1 MMELTEFQK
10 SKMKEWE
17 EFGKKYPFSWIQ
29 EFKDSWMY
37 LFCLIVIL
45 LFAIVPQV
53 NAGEWNEK
61 PIMCANEVETFDA
74 IKSKEEELVFKATQ
88 LTKVRTD
95 TGLARRPVA
104 VSVDMYVNAVTGTYT
119 IVEFHPTYES
129 YCVIS
134 YGTNFQVFIGGV
146 Q

>member
-1 MMELTEFQK
+1 MMDLTEFEK

-17 EFGKKYPFSWIQ
+17 EFGKQYPFSWIQ
-29 EFKDSWMY
+29 EFKDSWLY
-37 LFCLIVIL
+37 VFCFIVIL
-45 LFAIVPQV
+45 LLAIVPQV

-61 PIMCANEVETFDA
+61 PIMCANKMETFDA
-74 IKSKEEELVFKATQ
+74 INSKEEELIFKATQ

-95 TGLARRPVA
+95 VGLAKRPVA

>member
-1 MMELTEFQK
+1 MDLTEFQK

-17 EFGKKYPFSWIQ
+17 EFGKQYPFSWIQ
-29 EFKDSWMY
+29 EFKDSWLY
-37 LFCLIVIL
+37 VFCFIAIL
-45 LFAIVPQV
+45 LLAIVPQV

-61 PIMCANEVETFDA
+61 PIMCANKMETFDA
-74 IKSKEEELVFKATQ
+74 INSKEEELIFKATQ

-95 TGLARRPVA
+95 SGLAKRPVA
-104 VSVDMYVNAVTGTYT
+104 VAVDMYVNAATGTYT

>member
-1 MMELTEFQK
+1 MELTEFQK

-17 EFGKKYPFSWIQ
+17 EFGKQYPFSWMQ

-45 LFAIVPQV
+45 LLAIVPQV

-104 VSVDMYVNAVTGTYT
+104 VSVDMYVNAATGTYT

>member
-1 MMELTEFQK
+1 MMDLAEFQK
-10 SKMKEWE
+10 IKMKEWE
-17 EFGKKYPFSWIQ
+17 DFGNQYPFSWIR

-61 PIMCANEVETFDA
+61 PIMCANKMETFDA
-74 IKSKEEELVFKATQ
+74 INSKEEDLIFKATQ
-88 LTKVRTD
+88 FTKVRTES
-95 TGLARRPVA
+95 GLAKKPVGVA
-104 VSVDMYVNAVTGTYT
+104 VDMYVNPVTGTYT
-119 IVEFHPTYES
+119 LVEFHPTYES

>member
-1 MMELTEFQK
+1 MDLTEFEK
-10 SKMKEWE
+10 NKMKEWE
-17 EFGKKYPFSWIQ
+17 EFGKQYPFSWIQ
-29 EFKDSWMY
+29 EFKDSWLY
-37 LFCLIVIL
+37 VFCFIAIL
-45 LFAIVPQV
+45 LLAIVPQV

-61 PIMCANEVETFDA
+61 PIMCANKMETFDA
-74 IKSKEEELVFKATQ
+74 INSKEEELIFKATQ

-95 TGLARRPVA
+95 VGLAKRPVA

>member
-17 EFGKKYPFSWIQ
+17 EFGKQYPFSWIQ
-29 EFKDSWMY
+29 EFKDSWLY
-37 LFCLIVIL
+37 LFCFIAIL
-45 LFAIVPQV
+45 LLAIVPQV

>member
-1 MMELTEFQK
+1 MDLTEFQK

-17 EFGKKYPFSWIQ
+17 EFGKQYPFSWVQ

-37 LFCLIVIL
+37 VFCFIAIL
-45 LFAIVPQV
+45 LLAIVPQV

-61 PIMCANEVETFDA
+61 PIMCANKMETFDA
-74 IKSKEEELVFKATQ
+74 INSKEEELIFKATQ

-95 TGLARRPVA
+95 VGLAKRPVA

>member
-1 MMELTEFQK
+1 MDLTEFQK
-10 SKMKEWE
+10 IKMKEWE
-17 EFGKKYPFSWIQ
+17 DFGNQYPFSWIR

-61 PIMCANEVETFDA
+61 PIMCANKMETFDA
-74 IKSKEEELVFKATQ
+74 INTKKEELIFKALQ
-88 LTKVRTD
+88 FTKVRTES
-95 TGLARRPVA
+95 GLAKKPVGVA
-104 VSVDMYVNAVTGTYT
+104 VDMYVNPETGTYT
-119 IVEFHPTYES
+119 LVEFHPTYES

>member
-1 MMELTEFQK
+1 MDLTEFEK

-17 EFGKKYPFSWIQ
+17 EFGKQYPFSWIQ
-29 EFKDSWMY
+29 EFKDSWLY
-37 LFCLIVIL
+37 LFCFIAIL

-61 PIMCANEVETFDA
+61 PIMCANKIETFDA
-74 IKSKEEELVFKATQ
+74 IISKEEELIFKATQ

-95 TGLARRPVA
+95 VGLAKRPVGVA
-104 VSVDMYVNAVTGTYT
+104 VVMYVNPVTGTYT
-119 IVEFHPTYES
+119 IIEFHPTYES

-134 YGTNFQVFIGGV
+134 HGTNFQVFIGGV

>member
-1 MMELTEFQK
+1 MELTEFQK

-17 EFGKKYPFSWIQ
+17 EFGKQYPFSWMQ

-45 LFAIVPQV
+45 LLAIVPQV

-61 PIMCANEVETFDA
+61 PIMCANEVETFNA
-74 IKSKEEELVFKATQ
+74 IKSKQEELVFKATQ

>member
-1 MMELTEFQK
+1 MELTEFQK

-17 EFGKKYPFSWIQ
+17 EFGKQYPFSWMQ

-45 LFAIVPQV
+45 LLAIVPQV

-61 PIMCANEVETFDA
+61 PIMCANEVETFNA

>member
-1 MMELTEFQK
+1 MMDLTEFQK

-17 EFGKKYPFSWIQ
+17 EFGKQYPFSWIQ
-29 EFKDSWMY
+29 EFKDSWLY
-37 LFCLIVIL
+37 LFCFIAIL
-45 LFAIVPQV
+45 LLAIVPQV

-95 TGLARRPVA
+95 AGLAIRPVA

>member
-1 MMELTEFQK
+1 MDLTEFQK

-17 EFGKKYPFSWIQ
+17 EFGKQYPFSWIQ
-29 EFKDSWMY
+29 EFKDSWLY
-37 LFCLIVIL
+37 VFCFIAIL
-45 LFAIVPQV
+45 LLAIVPQV
-53 NAGEWNEK
+53 SAGEWNEK
-61 PIMCANEVETFDA
+61 PIMCANKMETFDA
-74 IKSKEEELVFKATQ
+74 INSKEEELIFKATQ

-95 TGLARRPVA
+95 VGLAKRPVA
-104 VSVDMYVNAVTGTYT
+104 VSVDMYVNAATGTYT

>member
-17 EFGKKYPFSWIQ
+17 EFGKQYPFSWMQ

-45 LFAIVPQV
+45 LLAIVPQV

-104 VSVDMYVNAVTGTYT
+104 VSVDMYVNAATGTYT

>member
-1 MMELTEFQK
+1 MSDLTDFQK
-10 SKMKEWE
+10 VKMKEWE
-17 EFGKKYPFSWIQ
+17 EFGKQYPFSWIR
-29 EFKDSWMY
+29 EFKDSWLY
-37 LFCLIVIL
+37 LFCFIAIL

-53 NAGEWNEK
+53 NAGEWNDK
-61 PIMCANEVETFDA
+61 PIMCANEIETFDA
-74 IKSKEEELVFKATQ
+74 INTKKEELIFKALQ

-95 TGLARRPVA
+95 VGLAKRPVGVA
-104 VSVDMYVNAVTGTYT
+104 VDMYVNPETGTYT
-119 IVEFHPTYES
+119 IIEFHPTYES